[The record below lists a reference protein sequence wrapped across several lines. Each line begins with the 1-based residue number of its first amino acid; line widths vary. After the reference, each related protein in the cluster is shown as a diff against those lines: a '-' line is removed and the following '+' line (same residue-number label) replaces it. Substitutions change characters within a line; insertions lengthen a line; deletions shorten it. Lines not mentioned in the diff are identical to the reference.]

1 MSGTE
6 NPTPK
11 TERNN
16 GGKRLLKPGQR
27 NPDSGRSAVEN
38 VKSRLSRGPGRWKQL
53 SRRERMIL
61 LVPVAVVLVA
71 VVAANLLLNRKL
83 MTLTLTGQPCQY
95 YGGSIYRMAEGTT
108 LRRTEEGKT
117 LIRSG
122 GGERTAND
130 LPIYYEDREE
140 VTITQD
146 MVYYAPRSGDHGR
159 LGYFSHLSADAGGQV
174 TLERDGEKTVL
185 ERGFAFNG
193 KDLYLF
199 LEPVVLSFNGYR
211 MNLPALSYVEAV
223 YTGDIM
229 VFDYGSKEFLIEAP
243 KGAVTARIETGD
255 YEISMLNDSMT
266 NYGGK
271 RTLLFSRPELLEPI
285 ALK

>member
-6 NPTPK
+6 NTTPR

-16 GGKRLLKPGQR
+16 GGKRLLKPGQK
-27 NPDSGRSAVEN
+27 NPASGRPAAEK
-38 VKSRLSRGPGRWKQL
+38 VKSRLSRGPNRWQRL
-53 SRRERMIL
+53 SRKERLIL
-61 LVPVAVVLVA
+61 LLPVVIVLGAVVTV
-71 VVAANLLLNRKL
+71 NLLLNKKL
-83 MTLTLTGQPCQY
+83 MTLTLVGQPCQY
-95 YGGSIYRMAEGTT
+95 YGGSIYRMEEGST

-117 LIRSG
+117 LLRSG
-122 GGERTAND
+122 STERSAND

-140 VTITQD
+140 VTISQD
-146 MVYYAPRSGDHGR
+146 MVYYAPRSGIHGK
-159 LGYFSHLSADAGGQV
+159 LGYFSHLSVDAGGRV

-193 KDLYLF
+193 RDLYLF
-199 LEPVVLSFNGYR
+199 LEPVILSFNGYR

-255 YEISMLNDSMT
+255 YEVSLLNDSMT
-266 NYGGK
+266 NYEGK

-285 ALK
+285 APK